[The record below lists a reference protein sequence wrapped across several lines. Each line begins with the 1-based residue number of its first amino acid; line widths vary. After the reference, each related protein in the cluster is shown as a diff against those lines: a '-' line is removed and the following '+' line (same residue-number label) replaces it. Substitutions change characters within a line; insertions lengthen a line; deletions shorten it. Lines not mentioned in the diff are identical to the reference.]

1 MQQTTLVLG
10 VGVAGSGASTMIP
23 TLSHFVSARASGVNR
38 CTACCKRA
46 KWRDDEDSAEALAAM
61 VRLGGEDEQEQLRET
76 IRLAR
81 RFTVDRTACR
91 SIDARSQAG

>member
-1 MQQTTLVLG
+1 
-10 VGVAGSGASTMIP
+10 MIP
-23 TLSHFVSARASGVNR
+23 TLSHFVSARASGVNC

-46 KWRDDEDSAEALAAM
+46 KWRDEEDSAEAFAAM
-61 VRLGGEDEQEQLRET
+61 VRLGGNSGGEDGEEQLRET

-91 SIDARSQAG
+91 SIYARSQLEMRR